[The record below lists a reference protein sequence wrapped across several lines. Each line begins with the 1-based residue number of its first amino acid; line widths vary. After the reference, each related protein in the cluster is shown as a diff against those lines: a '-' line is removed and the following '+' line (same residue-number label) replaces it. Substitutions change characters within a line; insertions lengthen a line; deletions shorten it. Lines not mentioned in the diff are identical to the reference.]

1 MLGVSCW
8 IEWVLAL
15 GLMGCCHPVFK
26 RAFFQRWL
34 WGLLVLRTKRLSNC
48 DSIYVHVGQQ
58 RCISRAVEL
67 FLFSFNM
74 TSFLQSANGAV
85 DGAGA
90 SIASLRDGRNRWP
103 AYSILPR
110 MTFESKIDA
119 NIYWLQIVFLQFT
132 QQIVR
137 YLLKCFVLRNDL
149 FNHKLS
155 ILAERP
161 FVKLILILKSIERP
175 WF

>member
-1 MLGVSCW
+1 MLNR
-8 IEWVLAL
+8 L
-15 GLMGCCHPVFK
+15 GAGAWLMGFCHPVFK
-26 RAFFQRWL
+26 RAFLQRWL

-48 DSIYVHVGQQ
+48 DYILFHVSQQ

-103 AYSILPR
+103 AFSILPR
-110 MTFESKIDA
+110 MTFESKMTLLVLKLLLGSSPSVWCA
-119 NIYWLQIVFLQFT
+119 RLSHFFSKLPPTLGSGPRFFFLFF
-132 QQIVR
+132 
-137 YLLKCFVLRNDL
+137 LLLVL
-149 FNHKLS
+149 
-155 ILAERP
+155 
-161 FVKLILILKSIERP
+161 
-175 WF
+175 